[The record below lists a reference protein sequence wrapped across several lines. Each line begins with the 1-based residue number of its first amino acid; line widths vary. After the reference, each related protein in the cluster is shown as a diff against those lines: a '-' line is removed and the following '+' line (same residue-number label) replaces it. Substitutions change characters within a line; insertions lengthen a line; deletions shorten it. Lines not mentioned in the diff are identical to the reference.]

1 MVVKHMCAPPC
12 ILHLARPAT
21 AGAWHGFP
29 SGSLLCNVW
38 LSVAVAALK
47 IGVWGRLS
55 TLERRTDA
63 RLVTGHRHRAQSSY
77 RWVDVYCGRIRDMLI
92 LEAPRSQNFSDVV

>member
-1 MVVKHMCAPPC
+1 
-12 ILHLARPAT
+12 
-21 AGAWHGFP
+21 
-29 SGSLLCNVW
+29 
-38 LSVAVAALK
+38 
-47 IGVWGRLS
+47 LS

-92 LEAPRSQNFSDVV
+92 LEALRSQNFSDVV